1 VAVPPGLTEA
11 VFGVPEIVK
20 SGPATFI
27 VTLVTCVSDPLVPF
41 SAIVEFPI
49 GVPLDVVTLRVAL
62 PEVVM
67 VAGENDAVAPIGSP
81 VALRI
86 TWPVNPPS
94 APTFTVYVVVALKPT
109 VLVLGVAEMLKSGLG
124 GAIGTI

>member
-1 VAVPPGLTEA
+1 
-11 VFGVPEIVK
+11 
-20 SGPATFI
+20 
-27 VTLVTCVSDPLVPF
+27 
-41 SAIVEFPI
+41 
-49 GVPLDVVTLRVAL
+49 VPLDVVTLRVEL
-62 PEVVM
+62 PDVVM
-67 VAGENDAVAPIGSP
+67 VAGENDAVAPTGSP

-86 TWPVNPPS
+86 TCPVNPPS

>member
-27 VTLVTCVSDPLVPF
+27 VTLVTCVSGPLVPF
-41 SAIVEFPI
+41 STIVEFPM
-49 GVPLDVVTLRVAL
+49 GVPLDVVTLRVAF
-62 PEVVM
+62 PDVVI
-67 VAGENDAVAPIGSP
+67 VAGENDAVAPTGSP

-94 APTFTVYVVVALKPT
+94 APTFTL
-109 VLVLGVAEMLKSGLG
+109 
-124 GAIGTI
+124 